1 MPGRITREA
10 PKGLLH
16 HRRTTGDEFWK
27 KKLRDAEELKTRQA
41 EYNEAVPTNTKV
53 IFYES
58 MSGARMMDSPYALFT
73 HIFDDPAFRD
83 FHHVWSVRSQD
94 LVPDELKDE
103 TRVTFVTRN
112 TDAHMYFLALA
123 GYIIGNSL
131 LPDHFVRKPDQ
142 KYLNTWHGIAYKAL
156 GRTED
161 SPLGAAGSVY
171 NLLQAT
177 HVLTPCPFMTETQLS
192 RFSLRGVFSGSMAEI
207 GYPRQDLTLN
217 MPQEQSNQI
226 RKVLELDPDKKTV
239 LYAPTWRGNKGTA
252 RFDAD
257 QLEKDIDS
265 LTKLDANVVFQAHHI
280 MLRHI
285 KNVDY
290 GNIIVPPPSIVT
302 NELLAVVDLLISD
315 YSSIFFD
322 FLATNKPIVHYLY
335 DYDAY
340 EEERG
345 LLLDK
350 SELPGPIV
358 TTSDELIA
366 TVNDLT
372 ADTFSPD
379 EKYRQA
385 QSKFVPHD
393 DGYASDRTIR
403 WFFHGDT
410 GNTKLI
416 ETRKRPSILFW
427 GARLDKGKKT
437 RDFLESVRI
446 AAEAGDKDVTL
457 FVAHSVK
464 SNETAMEQIRK
475 LGLSVSVVAR
485 NNYEM
490 AMTTAERHA
499 RSPEDAS
506 RDARQEQRT
515 TPFWERLTSVFR
527 RTRKS
532 DERPD
537 SLLSDMYK
545 REYRRVFGDSLF
557 DEVVMFPG
565 ASHFWKKLAEHAHK

>member
-1 MPGRITREA
+1 MPGRNTLGA
-10 PKGLLH
+10 PKGLLR

-41 EYNEAVPTNTKV
+41 EYNEAVPTNAKV

-58 MSGARMMDSPYALFT
+58 MSGARMMDSPYALFAR
-73 HIFDDPAFRD
+73 IFDDPAFRD
-83 FHHVWSVRSQD
+83 HHHVWSVRSQD

-103 TRVTFVTRN
+103 PRVTFVTRN

-123 GYIIGNSL
+123 GHIIGNSL
-131 LPDHFVRKPDQ
+131 LPEHFVRKTEQ

-177 HVLTPCPFMTETQLS
+177 HVLTPCPFMTETELS
-192 RFSLRGVFSGSMAEI
+192 RFSLRGVFSGSLAGI
-207 GYPRQDLTLN
+207 GYPRQDLMLN
-217 MPQEQSNQI
+217 MHQDRASRIKEE
-226 RKVLELDPDKKTV
+226 LGLDPDRKTV

-285 KNVDY
+285 KDVDY

-302 NELLAVVDLLISD
+302 NELLAVTDLLISD

-340 EEERG
+340 AEERG

-366 TVNDLT
+366 TVSDLT
-372 ADTFSPD
+372 ARSYIPD
-379 EKYRQA
+379 EKYRRAQA
-385 QSKFVPHD
+385 KFGPYD
-393 DGYASDRTIR
+393 DGQASDRTIR
-403 WFFHGDT
+403 WFFQGDSADIR
-410 GNTKLI
+410 LV
-416 ETRKRPSILFW
+416 ETRQRPSIIFW
-427 GARLDKGKKT
+427 GGRLDKGKKT

-446 AAEAGDKDVTL
+446 AAEAGDKEVTL
-457 FVAHSVK
+457 FVAHSAK
-464 SNETAMEQIRK
+464 SNEAAMEQIRD
-475 LGLSVSVVAR
+475 LGLTVSIVAR
-485 NNYEM
+485 NDYEM
-490 AMTTAERHA
+490 AMTTAER
-499 RSPEDAS
+499 
-506 RDARQEQRT
+506 DARNPDDTSKGAPNAETTATPWQR
-515 TPFWERLTSVFR
+515 LKSVFR
-527 RTRKS
+527 RPK
-532 DERPD
+532 DPVEPAD
-537 SLLSDMYK
+537 SLLSDMYN
-545 REYRRVFGDSLF
+545 REYRRVFGDSQF
-557 DEVVMFPG
+557 DELVMFPG
-565 ASHFWKKLAEHAHK
+565 ASHFWKKLAEHARR